1 MPCSRVPS
9 EVAGRVV
16 GGDKV
21 DPARERRLQSALARS
36 GGDTVVVGMCT
47 VLSKMYMR
55 YVIVASEMHLHDLAS
70 DT

>member
-1 MPCSRVPS
+1 MAERFLLGAK
-9 EVAGRVV
+9 E
-16 GGDKV
+16 

>member
-1 MPCSRVPS
+1 MLRSGAK
-9 EVAGRVV
+9 EG
-16 GGDKV
+16 
-21 DPARERRLQSALARS
+21 PARERRLQNVSARS
-36 GGDTVVVGMCT
+36 GGDTVVVVVCT